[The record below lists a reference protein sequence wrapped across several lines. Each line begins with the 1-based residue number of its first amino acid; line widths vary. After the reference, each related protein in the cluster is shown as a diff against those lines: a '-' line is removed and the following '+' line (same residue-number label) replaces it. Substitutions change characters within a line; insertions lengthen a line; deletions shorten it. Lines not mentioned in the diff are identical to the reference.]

1 MLKNEEILQK
11 YPFFRKELNDVEA
24 DCIMCGCIYKVH
36 KREWKDCCDFVDIE
50 YKTYFSQRNQVA
62 ITLA

>member
-36 KREWKDCCDFVDIE
+36 KRE
-50 YKTYFSQRNQVA
+50 
-62 ITLA
+62 